1 MKKSLRIIVSLLMV
15 LLILASIVWYLF
27 VYDRAFTRDTLLQQA
42 RFHDLHGN
50 SRISAMMYDF
60 AYVFSD
66 QDEDVAIELANQ
78 YKADG
83 NYTKAE
89 YTLTAAIKNNPTVDL
104 YVALCR
110 AYVEQD
116 KLLDAVNLLDNI
128 GNPQMKEQLDA
139 LRPTAPAPDC
149 EAGFYSEFVDV
160 RLSSNGKYIFYT
172 MDGEYPSTEGDFYKS
187 AITLPSGETLIYA
200 VAVAEN
206 GLVSPLT
213 SLGYTITGVIQE
225 VTFADPAVEAAARQL
240 LDMTGEKPVLS
251 NQLWEIT
258 EFTMPEGVK
267 TYEDLQWMPY
277 LKTLSICGQNIQ
289 TLAPLASLAQL
300 EDLDLS
306 GSRFPVDDMQIIANL
321 PALKVLAMSD
331 CGLST
336 ISDLYAAQNL
346 THLYLSDNTIRNL
359 DAVSSMT
366 ALTELDL
373 TNNAVSDLDALSML
387 VNLNKLI
394 LNYNAVSSLEP
405 LAGCIKLA
413 HLEADHNELSHLDGI
428 AYLPLL
434 THLSVDSNDLSDV
447 DILREVTGLTNLSI
461 ASNDIEDITELD
473 TLINLQ
479 IFDFSANQVEELPE
493 WPDGCP
499 LQTIDGSY
507 NALTSIDSLQNMEH
521 LTHVYMDYNLL
532 TSVDALADNFCLV
545 QVNVYGNEIS
555 DVSDL
560 RERDIIV
567 NYNPTLDDDED

>member
-1 MKKSLRIIVSLLMV
+1 MKKTLRVIISSLML

-42 RFHDLHGN
+42 RFHDMHGN
-50 SRISAMMYDF
+50 SKISALMYDF

-128 GNPQMKEQLDA
+128 ADPQLKAQLDA
-139 LRPTAPAPDC
+139 MRPASPKPDK
-149 EAGFYSEFVDV
+149 EAGYYSEFVDV
-160 RLSSNGKYIFYT
+160 QLNSDGKYIFYT
-172 MDGEYPSTEGDFYKS
+172 MDGEYPSTAGDFYKT
-187 AITLPSGETLIYA
+187 AITLPAGETLIYA
-200 VAVAEN
+200 VSVAEN

-225 VTFADPAVEAAARQL
+225 VTFADPAMEAAARQQL
-240 LDMTGEKPVLS
+240 GMDAGKAVFS

-258 EFTMPEGVK
+258 EFTAPEGVT

-277 LKTLSICGQNIQ
+277 LKSLTLCDQKMES
-289 TLAPLASLAQL
+289 LADLASLSQL
-300 EDLDLS
+300 EELDLS
-306 GSRFPVDDMQIIANL
+306 GSSFPVDQLRVIAAL
-321 PALKVLAMSD
+321 PSLKKLSLAD

-336 ISDLYAAQNL
+336 ISDLANAPGL
-346 THLYLSDNTIRNL
+346 THLDLSNNTIRNL
-359 DAVSSMT
+359 DPLSAMT
-366 ALTELDL
+366 TLTSLDL
-373 TNNAVSDLDALSML
+373 TNNAVSKVDALGML
-387 VNLNKLI
+387 VNLDTLI
-394 LNYNAVSSLEP
+394 LNYNAVTSMEP
-405 LAGCIKLA
+405 LGGCIKLS
-413 HLEADHNELSHLDGI
+413 HLEADHNEISRLDGV
-428 AYLPLL
+428 AHLPML
-434 THLSVDSNDLSDV
+434 THLSVDSNKLSGVDV
-447 DILREVTGLTNLSI
+447 LREAVALTNLSI
-461 ASNDIEDITELD
+461 ASNEIDSITALD
-473 TLINLQ
+473 TLTNLL
-479 IFDFSANQVEELPE
+479 IFDFSGNQVEELPA

-532 TSVDALADNFCLV
+532 TDVDAIADNFCLV

-555 DVSDL
+555 DVSAL

-567 NYNPTLDDDED
+567 NYNPTLDDDDD

>member
-1 MKKSLRIIVSLLMV
+1 MKKTLRVIVSSLML

-42 RFHDLHGN
+42 RFHDMHGN
-50 SRISAMMYDF
+50 SKISALMYDF

-128 GNPQMKEQLDA
+128 ANPQLKAQLDA
-139 LRPTAPAPDC
+139 MRPASPKPDR
-149 EAGFYSEFVDV
+149 EAGYYSEFVDV
-160 RLSSNGKYIFYT
+160 QLNSNGKYIFYT
-172 MDGEYPSTEGDFYKS
+172 MDGEYPSTVGDFYKA
-187 AITLPSGETLIYA
+187 AITLPAGETLIYA
-200 VAVAEN
+200 ISVAEN

-225 VTFADPAVEAAARQL
+225 VTFADPAMEAAARQQL
-240 LDMTGEKPVLS
+240 GMDTEKAVLS
-251 NQLWEIT
+251 NQLWGIT
-258 EFTMPEGVK
+258 EFTAPEGVT

-277 LKTLSICGQNIQ
+277 LKSLTLCNQKMES
-289 TLAPLASLAQL
+289 LEHLASLSQL
-300 EDLDLS
+300 EELDLS
-306 GSRFPVDDMQIIANL
+306 GSSFPVDQLRVIAAL
-321 PALKVLAMSD
+321 PSLKMLSLAD

-336 ISDLYAAQNL
+336 ISDLANAPGL
-346 THLYLSDNTIRNL
+346 THLNLGNNTIRNL
-359 DAVSSMT
+359 DALSAMT
-366 ALTELDL
+366 TLTALDL
-373 TNNAVSDLDALSML
+373 TNNAVSKVDALGML
-387 VNLNKLI
+387 VNLDTLI
-394 LNYNAVSSLEP
+394 LNYNAVTSLEP
-405 LAGCIKLA
+405 LGGCIKLS
-413 HLEADHNELSHLDGI
+413 HLEADHNEIYRLDGV
-428 AYLPLL
+428 AHLPML
-434 THLSVDSNDLSDV
+434 THLSVDSNKLSGVDV
-447 DILREVTGLTNLSI
+447 LREAVALTNLSI
-461 ASNDIEDITELD
+461 ASNDIESITALD
-473 TLINLQ
+473 TLTNLL
-479 IFDFSANQVEELPE
+479 IFDFSGNQVEELPA

-507 NALTSIDSLQNMEH
+507 NALTSIDSLQNMDH

-532 TSVDALADNFCLV
+532 TDVDAIADNFCLV

-555 DVSDL
+555 DVSAL

-567 NYNPTLDDDED
+567 NYNPTLDDDDD

>member
-359 DAVSSMT
+359 DPLTSMT
-366 ALTELDL
+366 TLKELYL
-373 TNNAVSDLDALSML
+373 QHNAV
-387 VNLNKLI
+387 
-394 LNYNAVSSLEP
+394 
-405 LAGCIKLA
+405 
-413 HLEADHNELSHLDGI
+413 
-428 AYLPLL
+428 
-434 THLSVDSNDLSDV
+434 
-447 DILREVTGLTNLSI
+447 TNLS
-461 ASNDIEDITELD
+461 DISS
-473 TLINLQ
+473 LINL
-479 IFDFSANQVEELPE
+479 
-493 WPDGCP
+493 
-499 LQTIDGSY
+499 
-507 NALTSIDSLQNMEH
+507 
-521 LTHVYMDYNLL
+521 
-532 TSVDALADNFCLV
+532 
-545 QVNVYGNEIS
+545 EIL
-555 DVSDL
+555 DVSFNSMTSFAP
-560 RERDIIV
+560 IATCVCYVVMIAM
-567 NYNPTLDDDED
+567 NFAFIGK